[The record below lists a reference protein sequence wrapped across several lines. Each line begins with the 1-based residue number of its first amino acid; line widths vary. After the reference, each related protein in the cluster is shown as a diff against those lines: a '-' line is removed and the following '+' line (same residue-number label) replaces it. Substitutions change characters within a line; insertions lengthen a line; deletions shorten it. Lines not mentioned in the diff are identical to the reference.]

1 MYFDQIEIGK
11 RIKEIRKTKGL
22 TQMTFAEQL
31 NISRSHINKIERGVK
46 TASID
51 LLIEIA
57 ARGGVTLDYLIL
69 GDRQNNDVLKEKIKE
84 LREILENVERS
95 L

>member
-1 MYFDQIEIGK
+1 MA
-11 RIKEIRKTKGL
+11 
-22 TQMTFAEQL
+22 FAEQL
-31 NISRSHINKIERGVK
+31 NISCSHINKIERGVK